1 MTVYL
6 FVCSDGSIL
15 WEASRMDTHHFKS
28 ITSTTKVQYLDLDL
42 ETTKERHPT
51 DRLYKLVTKR
61 LDQALVRK
69 IVCFTHGNY
78 FYISVR
84 ILTKQ

>member
-1 MTVYL
+1 
-6 FVCSDGSIL
+6 
-15 WEASRMDTHHFKS
+15 MDTLPFKS
-28 ITSTTKVQYLDLDL
+28 IMFTTKVQYLDLDL

-69 IVCFTHGNY
+69 VVNLNHNNY
-78 FYISVR
+78 F
-84 ILTKQ
+84 

>member
-15 WEASRMDTHHFKS
+15 WEASRMDTLPFKS
-28 ITSTTKVQYLDLDL
+28 IMCTTKVQYLDLDL
-42 ETTKERHPT
+42 ETTKERLPMG
-51 DRLYKLVTKR
+51 RLYKLVTKR

-69 IVCFTHGNY
+69 IVYFTHSN
-78 FYISVR
+78 
-84 ILTKQ
+84 

>member
-15 WEASRMDTHHFKS
+15 WEASRMDTLPFKS
-28 ITSTTKVQYLDLDL
+28 IMSTTKVQSLDLDL
-42 ETTKERHPT
+42 ETTKERHPM
-51 DRLYKLVTKR
+51 DRLFKLVTKR

-69 IVCFTHGNY
+69 IVY
-78 FYISVR
+78 
-84 ILTKQ
+84 LTYNSNF

>member
-1 MTVYL
+1 
-6 FVCSDGSIL
+6 
-15 WEASRMDTHHFKS
+15 MDTLHFKS

-69 IVCFTHGNY
+69 VVNLNHNNY
-78 FYISVR
+78 F
-84 ILTKQ
+84 